1 MRTIFDQ
8 YAHPEN
14 KLTHA
19 LVSSIAHDQ
28 YLLREFIKWTT
39 GHIIARKETIN
50 VIEQSLPDQL
60 EESEDEA
67 SRKGLPDACI
77 YADNGWILII
87 ESKVAARVSVNQ
99 LNRHI
104 NTLEN
109 RGISFSKKLDD

>member
-1 MRTIFDQ
+1 
-8 YAHPEN
+8 
-14 KLTHA
+14 
-19 LVSSIAHDQ
+19 
-28 YLLREFIKWTT
+28 
-39 GHIIARKETIN
+39 
-50 VIEQSLPDQL
+50 LPDQL